1 MTYEKIY
8 ETLVDVDTLAAHLD
22 HGDWRPIDCRFEL
35 IDPNAGAREHATAT
49 IPGSLYAHLDDDLS
63 GPVVPGT
70 TGRHPLPTRS
80 VFGTTLGR
88 WGIEANTQVVVFDDR
103 GGAFASRL
111 WWMLR
116 WVGHRAVAVLD
127 GGIAAWSAADH
138 PLAPG
143 AKVGGGAGGDPSTN
157 FVVGEPLVAAVEVSD
172 VLAGLGDPTQV
183 LLDARSGPRY
193 RGEQEGTDPVAGHIP
208 GARSVPC
215 MGNLGEDGRFLPPEQ
230 LRARFEPPLGGADP
244 ARAIAYCGSGV
255 TACHDL
261 VAMAHAGL
269 PLPRLYP
276 GSWSEWITDPARP
289 RASGDE
295 G

>member
-1 MTYEKIY
+1 MTY
-8 ETLVDVDTLAAHLD
+8 ETLVDVATLAAHLERS
-22 HGDWRPIDCRFEL
+22 DWQPIDCRFEL
-35 IDPNAGAREHATAT
+35 NDPGAGALKHAAAT
-49 IPGSLYAHLDDDLS
+49 IPGALYAHLDDDLS

-70 TGRHPLPTRS
+70 TGRHPLPIRS
-80 VFGTTLGR
+80 IFGVTLGR

-127 GGIAAWSAADH
+127 GGITAWSQDGH
-138 PLAPG
+138 SLAPG
-143 AKVGGGAGGDPSTN
+143 AKPGKIGDEGASVS
-157 FVVGEPLVAAVEVSD
+157 FMVGEPLVAAVEASE
-172 VLAGLGDPTQV
+172 VLVGVGDPTQV

-193 RGEQEGTDPVAGHIP
+193 RGEQEPTDPVAGHIP

-215 MGNLGEDGRFLPPEQ
+215 MGNLGEDRRFLPPEQ
-230 LRARFEPPLGGADP
+230 LRARFEEQLGGADP

-261 VAMAHAGL
+261 LAMAHAGL

-289 RASGDE
+289 RAMGGE